1 MDVFGIG
8 ADFLPPSEKR
18 AEYSLGSMARF
29 LERREK
35 RMTIL
40 VSGGAGYIGTH
51 TCVELLQ
58 RDYKVIILDN
68 LYNSSEK
75 AVERIREITGKVVKF
90 YRVDMRDKE
99 GVERVF
105 QENPDISALIHFAG
119 LKAVGESVRK
129 PMEYYE
135 TNIGGLLNLTDA
147 MQRHGCRNIIFS
159 SSATVYGDP
168 AEIPITESCP
178 KGLCTNPYGWTKWM
192 QEQILTDIHTADP
205 EWNVILLRYFNP
217 IGAHRSGLIGEDPK
231 GIPNNLLPY
240 VSQVAIGRLPKI
252 QVFGAD
258 YPTPDGSGVR
268 DYIHVVDLARGHVHA
283 LERLKKKD
291 GVFVCNLGT
300 GRGYSVFEV
309 IRAFEKACGKELP
322 YEIKPR
328 REGDIAVCYSSPEK
342 ALRELGWKAEFDLD
356 AMCRD
361 SWNWQ
366 KKNPNGYQDPK
377 KD

>member
-1 MDVFGIG
+1 MDVFGIR

-58 RDYKVIILDN
+58 REYKVIILDN

-75 AVERIREITGKVVKF
+75 AVDRIREITGKVVKF

-119 LKAVGESVRK
+119 LKAVGESVKK
-129 PMEYYE
+129 PMEYYG
-135 TNIGGLLNLTDA
+135 TNIGGLLNLTDV
-147 MQRHGCRNIIFS
+147 MQRHGCKNIIFS

-192 QEQILTDIHTADP
+192 QEQILTDIHTADT
-205 EWNVILLRYFNP
+205 EWYLILLRYFTP

-366 KKNPNGYQDPK
+366 KKNPNGYADPK

>member
-1 MDVFGIG
+1 
-8 ADFLPPSEKR
+8 
-18 AEYSLGSMARF
+18 
-29 LERREK
+29 
-35 RMTIL
+35 MTIL

-75 AVERIREITGKVVKF
+75 AVERIREITGKAVKF

-105 QENPDISALIHFAG
+105 RENPDISALIHFAG

-217 IGAHRSGLIGEDPK
+217 IGAHRSAQ
-231 GIPNNLLPY
+231 N
-240 VSQVAIGRLPKI
+240 
-252 QVFGAD
+252 
-258 YPTPDGSGVR
+258 
-268 DYIHVVDLARGHVHA
+268 
-283 LERLKKKD
+283 
-291 GVFVCNLGT
+291 
-300 GRGYSVFEV
+300 
-309 IRAFEKACGKELP
+309 
-322 YEIKPR
+322 
-328 REGDIAVCYSSPEK
+328 
-342 ALRELGWKAEFDLD
+342 
-356 AMCRD
+356 
-361 SWNWQ
+361 
-366 KKNPNGYQDPK
+366 
-377 KD
+377 